1 MNQKEHLKNLM
12 SHFLKNAQETD
23 LKSALQGNPTDPKKN
38 FLVLD
43 NLIAKLKKDL
53 STTSDAA
60 FTAAKDTE
68 LFVQDLTNSSSFI
81 KYLYNNK
88 VALDG
93 KQLVLDHNA
102 TGAEKFI
109 DLEYSQLSADLKKL
123 YFPFPEGNQDYW
135 VYKDGIEKFLHSKME
150 EAEKSTDQG
159 FKNILKTLLKKL
171 YEEINSLAPSLK
183 VTPQKPAPTITDKK
197 PETTD
202 KTSPATPGSGTGKGK
217 SIQESVF
224 AQWIANPGRLPLYE
238 QGITLSRINAF
249 AELYV
254 KTLTTYP
261 DANVQAKT
269 DGVEAV
275 LSQIISR
282 IAVIR
287 QYANNADTLLLNV
300 PVPQRNIGSGPQPN
314 PFRTDIAS
322 DLNLDYTS
330 PNPLPTFKT
339 KYINYLREFMFI
351 VTKVMVLINDIK
363 TSFPVFNT
371 PLVNRTIND
380 C

>member
-1 MNQKEHLKNLM
+1 MTKII
-12 SHFLKNAQETD
+12 A
-23 LKSALQGNPTDPKKN
+23 ALQTVD
-38 FLVLD
+38 
-43 NLIAKLKKDL
+43 
-53 STTSDAA
+53 
-60 FTAAKDTE
+60 
-68 LFVQDLTNSSSFI
+68 
-81 KYLYNNK
+81 
-88 VALDG
+88 
-93 KQLVLDHNA
+93 
-102 TGAEKFI
+102 
-109 DLEYSQLSADLKKL
+109 
-123 YFPFPEGNQDYW
+123 
-135 VYKDGIEKFLHSKME
+135 
-150 EAEKSTDQG
+150 
-159 FKNILKTLLKKL
+159 
-171 YEEINSLAPSLK
+171 
-183 VTPQKPAPTITDKK
+183 DKA
-197 PETTD
+197 
-202 KTSPATPGSGTGKGK
+202 KTSPAAPGSGTGKGK
-217 SIQESVF
+217 SIEESVF

-254 KTLTTYP
+254 KTLTTDP